1 MDHLE
6 NYFLFLDCSSN
17 TSNGQKGFHTDGC
30 ARKLG
35 KAASGQS
42 LGLAVIN
49 SLLFIVSLAAI
60 YIFINKE
67 PSRSTPPA
75 IAFNQLAYQY
85 GQQNGTSNSTSM
97 NPEMAYNTNNLVYR
111 GAYF

>member
-1 MDHLE
+1 M
-6 NYFLFLDCSSN
+6 FLDCSSN
-17 TSNGQKGFHTDGC
+17 ATNAQKGFHKEGC

-35 KAASGQS
+35 KAAAGQT

-49 SLLFIVSLAAI
+49 SLLFVLSLASI

-67 PSRSTPPA
+67 PSRSAPPP

-85 GQQNGTSNSTSM
+85 GQQNGANTNAAM